1 MIDTFIKLKAPLS
14 GFLYPT
20 LTEGVSN
27 VNRVLYGAE
36 KKFKIDDYFVEH
48 ELNAEDTMTAEDDK
62 IDLEEVVNQ
71 LAAEQ
76 IDTSTLSQMYEE
88 NYKVR
93 EYNDEKEETDPKRD
107 LRE

>member
-48 ELNAEDTMTAEDDK
+48 VLNAEDTMTAEDDK
-62 IDLEEVVNQ
+62 IVFEEVVNQ

-76 IDTSTLSQMYEE
+76 LDTSTLSKMYEE
-88 NYKVR
+88 IYQVR
-93 EYNDEKEETDPKRD
+93 SEEHTSELQSRFE
-107 LRE
+107 L